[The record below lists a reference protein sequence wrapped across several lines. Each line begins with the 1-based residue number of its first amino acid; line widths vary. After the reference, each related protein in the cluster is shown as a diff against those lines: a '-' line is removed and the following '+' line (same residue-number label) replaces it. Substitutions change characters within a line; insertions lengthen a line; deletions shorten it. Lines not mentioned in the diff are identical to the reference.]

1 MNKLTDD
8 RYETRRRDNGEQAR
22 YERKVLKMIGSVI
35 GGMIIAGAVAS
46 AVFATDWTI
55 DRGDGVHIPNPRCL
69 SKHCQETGI
78 PDTPAKP
85 DQRGDDHAPEWYNEI
100 HNGFSCAYL
109 GKWWVPGL
117 SLGYEHSF
125 VHAVAD
131 FIDGLSSGKPASPTF
146 REALET
152 TRVCD
157 AILKS
162 GKSRKWVNV

>member
-1 MNKLTDD
+1 MNKPTDD

-55 DRGDGVHIPNPRCL
+55 DRGDGVHVPNPRCP

-85 DQRGDDHAPEWYNEI
+85 DQRGDDHAPEWYKEI
-100 HNGFSCAYL
+100 HSGYSCAYL
-109 GKWWVPGL
+109 GKWWVDHPAARFNMTP
-117 SLGYEHSF
+117 EHI
-125 VHAVAD
+125 A
-131 FIDGLSSGKPASPTF
+131 ASHK
-146 REALET
+146 EALD
-152 TRVCD
+152 RQARLGDRAKDMVCKPWQVR
-157 AILKS
+157 AGFVIVGRL
-162 GKSRKWVNV
+162 